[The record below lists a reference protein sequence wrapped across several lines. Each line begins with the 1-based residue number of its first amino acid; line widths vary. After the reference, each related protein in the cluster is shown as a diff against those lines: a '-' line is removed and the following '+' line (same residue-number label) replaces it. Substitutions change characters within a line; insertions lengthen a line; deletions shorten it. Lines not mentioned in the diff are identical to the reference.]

1 MLDFPLD
8 LPVTPASAGL
18 FVCAGRGAHP
28 VRVIDSHE
36 IILVNRGRLD
46 MFEEDRRLELREGDA
61 LLLSPGRR
69 HGGAAP
75 YPPDLSFYWLHFH
88 LASSASRAVPG
99 VPVLTVPQTV
109 HLADPNRMRVL
120 FRRYLDDQASGLF
133 TRSRG
138 ALLVLM
144 LLEEMAT
151 AGPASAGLTGL
162 RLAHLAKS
170 HIQVHACEE
179 SIGTAAIA
187 RALSCNPDYLGR
199 VFRQAFGQTLTEA
212 IHRRRLQIAAA
223 LLLETPRTIAQV
235 ADECGYRDMGFFRRR
250 FRQVHGVNPAQF
262 RRLYRQWHTNS
273 R

>member
-1 MLDFPLD
+1 MLDVPLN

-18 FVCAGRGAHP
+18 FVSAGLGSHP

-36 IILVNRGRLD
+36 IILVNRGRLE
-46 MFEEDRRLELREGDA
+46 MFEEDRRFSLAEGDS
-61 LLLSPGRR
+61 LLLLPGRR

-88 LASSASRAVPG
+88 LEASASG

-120 FRRYLDDQASGLF
+120 FRRYLDDRESGLF
-133 TRSRG
+133 TRTRG

-151 AGPASAGLTGL
+151 AGPPSAGPAGL
-162 RLAHLAKS
+162 RLAQLAKS
-170 HIQVHACEE
+170 HIDVHACSEDV
-179 SIGTAAIA
+179 GTTEIA
-187 RALSCNPDYLGR
+187 RALSCNSDYLGR
-199 VFRQAFGQTLTEA
+199 VFRQAFGHTLTEA
-212 IHRRRLQIAAA
+212 IHRRRLQIAAS
-223 LLLETPRTIAQV
+223 LLLDTPKTIAQV

-250 FRQVHGVNPAQF
+250 FRRVHGVNPAPF